1 MVEQQKKQVKTR
13 VVLGLALAL
22 GCMPMAASAVDL
34 VEAYNLARTYDP
46 QFQGARAEREANDY
60 GSKEAGTAYY
70 PQASYSRSQIQTVGG
85 AVQSINISQPLISL
99 DRYATYK
106 QAEPRAELAEATFLT
121 REQELAT
128 RVLKSVTDLIRAR
141 EAVVLNQGK
150 IGSFEKQHARA
161 KRLYELGQG
170 TITDLRDI
178 QVKYEQAKANQIN
191 LLVTQRAAERVFTSL
206 TGVVPT
212 DKDFRLPSEHK
223 PVSLEGLDSFKTRL
237 EQNNPSLIASR
248 QQERISELEAQ
259 KVKGSMYPTV
269 SLAHT
274 RSMYTGTNTS
284 STGITMQVP
293 LNAGSYYSSSAAGA
307 NAVRAKEERR
317 LAEEKARVE
326 LDRLYGL
333 VQAGQD
339 AIKIKRT
346 AIDTAELSVE
356 ANQKSYDAGVRS
368 NIDVVNSIQVL
379 FEVKN
384 DYVAA
389 VTQQAE
395 NFASLL
401 LMTGTDAAQVQQA
414 VQTFLF

>member
-1 MVEQQKKQVKTR
+1 MKNPAT
-13 VVLGLALAL
+13 LPLAFALACL
-22 GCMPMAASAVDL
+22 PMCASAIDL

-46 QFQGARAEREANDY
+46 QFQGARAEREANDF
-60 GSKEAGTAYY
+60 SSQEAKTAYY

-85 AVQSINISQPLISL
+85 SVQSLNISQPVLSL
-99 DRYATYK
+99 DRYATYR
-106 QAEPRAELAEATFLT
+106 QAAPRAEYANATYQT

-128 RVLKSVTDLIRAR
+128 RVLKAVTDLIRAR
-141 EAVVLNQGK
+141 EAVVLNQAK
-150 IGSFEKQHARA
+150 IGSFEKQNARA
-161 KRLYELGQG
+161 KRLFELGQG

-191 LLVTQRAAERVFTSL
+191 LLVTQRASERVFTSL
-206 TGVVPT
+206 TGVVPN
-212 DKDFRLPSEHK
+212 DKDFRLPPDHK
-223 PVSLEGLDSFKTRL
+223 PVPLEGLESFRTKL

-259 KVKGSMYPTV
+259 RVKGSMFPTI
-269 SLAHT
+269 SMSHT
-274 RSMYTGTNTS
+274 RSMYTGVNNS

-293 LNAGSYYSSSAAGA
+293 LNAGNYYSSGAAGA

-333 VQAGQD
+333 VEAGQD

-346 AIDTAELSVE
+346 AIDSAELSVE

-384 DYVAA
+384 DYVTA

-395 NFASLL
+395 NLMSLEMLGAMNPAIVMENTQKFLFAS
-401 LMTGTDAAQVQQA
+401 AA
-414 VQTFLF
+414 LK